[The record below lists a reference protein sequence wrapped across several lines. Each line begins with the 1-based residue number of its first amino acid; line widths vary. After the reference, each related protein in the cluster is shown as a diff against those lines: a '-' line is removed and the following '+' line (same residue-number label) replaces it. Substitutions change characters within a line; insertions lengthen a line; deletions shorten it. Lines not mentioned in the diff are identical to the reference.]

1 VILAARGLLLLLAAS
16 AVIAACLVLRGHSPR
31 GGLYTCAMHPEI
43 TAPAP
48 GECPICRMALEPA
61 RPRATASDPAHRFDA
76 APAPA
81 AAAERFTVPPLG
93 HDRLFTDVMFVR
105 PRPVSRAISAPAWA
119 DSPEVIVASLYHDE
133 LALLV
138 AGDEGVFTA
147 NAGAGGRQVRFD
159 PAAPTAWDAATSTVR
174 LQVVSPGPAAG
185 TVGRV
190 VFAARTRPM
199 LAVPAS
205 ALLQGPGG
213 PFVLVASLD
222 RHTLT
227 RRPVEIGRVLFG
239 YAPVLSGLQSGERV
253 AVMETFFIDAERRLG
268 GQTRPAAEAAP

>member
-1 VILAARGLLLLLAAS
+1 VILAARALLLLLAA
-16 AVIAACLVLRGHSPR
+16 AAIVAACLVLRGNSPR
-31 GGLYTCAMHPEI
+31 GGRYTCAMHPEI

-61 RPRATASDPAHRFDA
+61 RPRATAGDPAGRFDA
-76 APAPA
+76 APAGVD
-81 AAAERFTVPPLG
+81 RFTVPSLG
-93 HDRLFTDVMFVR
+93 RDRLFTDVMFVR
-105 PRPVSRAISAPAWA
+105 PRPVSRAISAPAWVESA
-119 DSPEVIVASLYHDE
+119 EVIVASLYRDE

-138 AGDEGVFTA
+138 AGDEGVFS
-147 NAGAGGRQVRFD
+147 AGGTRVRFD
-159 PAAPTAWDAATSTVR
+159 PAAPTVWDAATSTVR
-174 LQVVSPGPAAG
+174 LQVTSPAPATG

-190 VFAARTRPM
+190 VFAPRTRPM

-222 RHTLT
+222 RHTFT

-268 GQTRPAAEAAP
+268 GQTRAPALETAP